1 MHTLTVVYPCP
12 SLPTV
17 PVEQSDASHNTG
29 ELPQLLLLVQ
39 FTQSHE
45 CAQLSLWEHT
55 LEGSCVCVG
64 GGGGA
69 HVCVCICVC
78 VCVRMCMHASV
89 CVCMRV
95 CVCHSCA
102 ALTSSFPD
110 HSDLSRRPQSRAKES
125 IRHYLPV
132 QSYKQT
138 SRGSSPMVVHII
150 KLLSVYI
157 YPPPSSSLLLA
168 LVSAISLMIGSRRA
182 SNTWRCS

>member
-1 MHTLTVVYPCP
+1 M
-12 SLPTV
+12 
-17 PVEQSDASHNTG
+17 
-29 ELPQLLLLVQ
+29 
-39 FTQSHE
+39 
-45 CAQLSLWEHT
+45 
-55 LEGSCVCVG
+55 CVCVCG
-64 GGGGA
+64 
-69 HVCVCICVC
+69 CVC
-78 VCVRMCMHASV
+78 VCVCVCVGCVGVWVCVCVCVCVCVHACERV

-157 YPPPSSSLLLA
+157 YPPSSSSLLLA

-182 SNTWRCS
+182 SNT